1 MGDPVYT
8 FPEGLYC
15 DVRIEKVRDTLVS
28 YLKGE
33 LRQMRERET
42 TGAFVRVFDGRRWY
56 YSVLTALDKV
66 QGELDR
72 LARLAAPSKDIAEHK
87 AVRNM
92 TAFGGQPHLFKG
104 KDLRAVPLAEK
115 NAFLASFFPAVTA
128 EKAVTTWSAVYSDTF
143 TRKELYNSKGA
154 QFVKEQ
160 QVCGLRVN
168 MTFAENGRTLA
179 EGAGLA
185 GTELADLAPFGPKL
199 EGRMAQSLEFLRGS
213 VRVAPGKYTVV
224 LSPLAAGVFA
234 HESFG
239 HKSEADF
246 MLGDATM
253 LKEWHIGRKLGGD
266 FLHITDDGGRPG
278 SGFTPYDDEGTPAHK
293 TTLIKN
299 GRLAGR
305 LHSAQT
311 AAAMDEE
318 ATGNARAVSFEFEPI
333 VRMTTT
339 HFEAGNMTKEELFAG
354 VDDGLFIDTI
364 KHGSGMSTFTIA
376 PSLSYFIKNGRIAGP
391 AQVSVISGSVF
402 DTFGLIDAISDRVEL
417 LSFVGGG
424 CGKMEQHPLPVGFG
438 GPYVRVRGMSV
449 L

>member
-1 MGDPVYT
+1 MFK

-15 DVRIEKVRDTLVS
+15 DVRIEKVRATFVH

-33 LRQMRERET
+33 LHEMRERET
-42 TGAFVRVFDGRRWY
+42 AGAFVRVFDGKRWY
-56 YSVLTALDKV
+56 YSSITALDNV
-66 QGELDR
+66 QQELDR
-72 LARLAAPSKDIAEHK
+72 LAKLAAPSKDIAENK
-87 AVRNM
+87 VVKNM
-92 TAFGGQPHLFKG
+92 AAKKGRPHEFTG
-104 KDLRAVPLAEK
+104 KDLRAIPLAEK

-128 EKAVTTWSAVYSDTF
+128 EKAITMWSAVYSDTF
-143 TRKELYNSKGA
+143 THKELYNSKGA
-154 QFVKEQ
+154 EFVNEQ
-160 QVCGLRVN
+160 QLCGVRVL
-168 MTFAENGRTLA
+168 MTLTENGHTFSEA
-179 EGAGLA
+179 AQKAGGEFSNLTGFRQA
-185 GTELADLAPFGPKL
+185 LD
-199 EGRMAQSLEFLRGS
+199 GRIAQSLEFLRGS
-213 VRVAPGKYTVV
+213 ARVKPGKYTVV
-224 LSPLAAGVFA
+224 LSPLAAGIFA

-246 MLGDATM
+246 MLGDETM
-253 LKEWHIGRKLGGD
+253 LKEWHIGRQLGPD
-266 FLHITDDGGRPG
+266 FLHITDDGARPG
-278 SGFTPYDDEGTPAHK
+278 SGFTPYDDEGAPAHK

-311 AAAMDEE
+311 AAAMGEQ

-339 HFEAGNMTKEELFAG
+339 HFEAGNMSKEELFAG

-364 KHGSGMSTFTIA
+364 KHGSGMSTFTLA
-376 PSLSYFIKNGRIAGP
+376 PSLAYFIKDGKIAGP

-402 DTFGLIDAISDRVEL
+402 DTFGLIDAISDKVEL

-424 CGKMEQHPLPVGFG
+424 CGKMEQWPLMVGFG
-438 GPYVRVRGMSV
+438 GPYVRVREMSV